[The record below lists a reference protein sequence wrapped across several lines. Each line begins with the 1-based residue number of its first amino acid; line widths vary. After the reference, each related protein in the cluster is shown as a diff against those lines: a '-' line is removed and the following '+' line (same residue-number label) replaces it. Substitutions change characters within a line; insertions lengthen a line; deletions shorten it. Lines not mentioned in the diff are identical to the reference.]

1 VEEPDES
8 QGRLRLLGRL
18 TVVTLGL
25 WFIADGLREY
35 WSPLGAVATVLVY
48 VGVVLAVLFV
58 VVATRYFAR
67 RRGQD

>member
-18 TVVTLGL
+18 VVVTLGL
-25 WFIADGLREY
+25 WFIADGLRGH

-48 VGVVLAVLFV
+48 VGVVLTVLFV

-67 RRGQD
+67 RRGQN